1 MKTFYEKIT
10 SILCFLALMSVFI
23 VDNVKAQ
30 TSINSIE
37 TALTENFDNLTPAG
51 TWTNSTTPLP
61 NWLAVGNS
69 GGSTSTPTSFILND
83 GNNTTLNSLSSF
95 GTTGEGDRAL
105 GYVPGGDNGLV
116 SYVGWRLKNTMAS
129 TTITKVH
136 ITWTLEQWR
145 VLSGAAQPLTIRY
158 QISSSPITSI
168 LPGSLTSP
176 APILSL
182 SSPKSNGSGV
192 ALDGNLSVN
201 RTTATQTIS
210 NLNIPPGSEILICWG
225 NSKAGSN
232 HLLGIDDVSLQF
244 TANQSID
251 FPALPT
257 KTYGDAS
264 FNLSATASSNFPIS
278 FSTEPNDVISILG
291 NSVTI
296 KGPGTASI
304 NANQTGNTN
313 YDAALVQS
321 QVFYVNPSKPTVNA
335 ATSISQSGFTAN
347 WSANNGLRD
356 ASTTYTVDYSQDK
369 DFGSYSFF
377 DSTIKTQAIS
387 GLLSNKIYFY
397 RIYSIN
403 DGLYSSYSQS
413 SAITTGSDY
422 TTDNPGNWDTQANWK
437 ENIANINI
445 ANSIKINHAITLSI
459 ARDSV
464 TTNTLWITSTG
475 KLTTNQKIH
484 VTNQLIIEVDADGN
498 SGQILNT
505 ANINVGHNATIIVRR
520 SFTGGQ
526 WAFVGFPFNVSAAN
540 VFAAETTTPLIWG
553 DARFPGDF
561 TGTGDLV
568 IREYDGAKRD
578 RDGIIYSSGN
588 GLNWINVNSRIFTA
602 KKGYIIGTDQD
613 KVVDFVVRGENKGDL
628 FSTAELSST
637 VNKYTSNSFTGHHS
651 WNLVVS
657 PLSSAFDMAL
667 SPTNAPYYLYNGVNY
682 DIALS
687 NEELIISPFQSFFL
701 QASNNTMNFASSGR
715 RLKTKSIDTDT
726 DVADD
731 IYLKLSNGTKK
742 YDDITRIRFKNGS
755 STNYVIGEDAAKSF
769 GADANVSYLY
779 SLTNNVSYAINTL
792 PRSITSVDLQTK
804 FAANGNYQITIN
816 NLEKIKNYSDVLLLD
831 KSTSRYIELLDA
843 KEYNFA
849 VNSFT
854 TDLNRFKII
863 LVPSATTAVSLA
875 SVTGIRV
882 VGNNGTATLLGI
894 APNSMLRV
902 LDMSGKLIFNGY
914 INDGESI
921 HVPQNGLYLFHI
933 TSNNQLTKLKTLI
946 Q

>member
-1 MKTFYEKIT
+1 MKTFYEKIAL
-10 SILCFLALMSVFI
+10 IVYFLTLMSVFTF
-23 VDNVKAQ
+23 DNVKAQ
-30 TSINSIE
+30 ASISSIE
-37 TALTENFDNLTPAG
+37 ATLTENFDNLIPEGA
-51 TWTNSTTPLP
+51 WTNGTTPMS
-61 NWLAVGNS
+61 NWYAIGNI
-69 GGSTSTPTSFILND
+69 GESTSIPSTFILND

-95 GTTGEGDRAL
+95 GTTGQGDRAL
-105 GYVPGGDNGLV
+105 GYVPGGKNGLF
-116 SYVGWRLKNTMAS
+116 SYVGWRLKNTMSS

-145 VLSGAAQPLTIRY
+145 VLSSGAQPLTIKY

-168 LPGSLTSP
+168 VHGNLTSP
-176 APILSL
+176 SPVLSI
-182 SSPKSNGSGV
+182 SSPKFGGSGV
-192 ALDGNLSVN
+192 ALDGNLTAN
-201 RTTATQTIS
+201 RVTATQTIS

-232 HLLGIDDVSLQF
+232 HLLSIDDVSLEF
-244 TANQSID
+244 TANQSIN

-257 KTYGDAS
+257 KTYGDAV
-264 FNLSATASSNFPIS
+264 FNLGATATSNLPVL
-278 FSTEPNDVISILG
+278 FSTADNDVISISS

-304 NANQTGNTN
+304 DANQSGNTH

-356 ASTTYTVDYSQDK
+356 ASTTYAVEYSQSK
-369 DFGSYSFF
+369 DFSVYGLLEPE
-377 DSTIKTQAIS
+377 TKTQVVS
-387 GLLSNKIYFY
+387 DLQSDKIYFY
-397 RIYSIN
+397 RIYSTI
-403 DGLYSSYSQS
+403 DGLYSEYSQS
-413 SAITTGSDY
+413 SAITTGSNY
-422 TTDNPGNWDTQANWK
+422 TTKATGNWYNQASWN
-437 ENIANINI
+437 ENIANIDI
-445 ANSIKINHAITLSI
+445 ANSIKISHAITLNTAS
-459 ARDSV
+459 DSV
-464 TTNTLWITSTG
+464 TTNTLWITSAG
-475 KLTTNQKIH
+475 KLTSDKKIH
-484 VTNQLIIEVDADGN
+484 VTNQLIIEVDASGN

-505 ANINVGHNATIIVRR
+505 ANINVGHNATIIIRR

-540 VFAAETTTPLIWG
+540 IFAAGTTTPLTWG

-613 KVVDFVVRGENKGDL
+613 KVVDFAVRGENKGEL
-628 FSTAELSST
+628 FSTAEMSST
-637 VNKYTSNSFTGHHS
+637 ISKYTTNAFAGHHS

-657 PLSSAFDMAL
+657 PLVSAFNMAL
-667 SPTNAPYYLYNGVNY
+667 SPSNAPYYLYNGVNY
-682 DIALS
+682 DVALGGD
-687 NEELIISPFQSFFL
+687 ELLVAPFHSFFL
-701 QASNNTMNFASSGR
+701 QASNSTLSFANTGR
-715 RLKTKSIDTDT
+715 RIKAKAVDDDT

-731 IYLKLSNGTKK
+731 IYLKLSNGNKK